1 MNFFNRA
8 IKNISRLKSKSV
20 LLIFTF
26 LLIGNLVIVGLG
38 ISYASENAKKLTRQ
52 KMKPVVTYE
61 VDYVAFQ
68 DWVEGLT
75 PEEQEQA
82 WNEYPQ
88 ITKADFDK
96 LVDSEYVEIVNALLT
111 YEAYAGNFTPIIKEN
126 PDDGGVIV
134 YEEKEIARDEYVY
147 VERNIKLIGNAYE
160 NMIELNDGKYVVN
173 QGRFYTQA
181 EIDNNAKVAIIE
193 ERLAA
198 SNNLKVGDYITVDL
212 IGENSYESEYLG
224 DLETTIEYE
233 IIGIYTNN
241 TVLNEED
248 SWMER
253 YPAYLPENAI
263 LVPSTSIAEMLVAV
277 NTAAWDYY
285 KEMWPDEPYYQD
297 DANMP
302 SEDSFYNT
310 FVMLLND
317 PLNVERFVEE
327 SADNLPRFTKL
338 NANDELFQKFAKPL
352 DTMSLFAS
360 IIVWIVVINA
370 VVIISLVTAL
380 TMKTR
385 EHEIG
390 ILLSMGVSK
399 FKVVSQLFTELAI
412 VAVIGFSLAVLSGSM
427 MAKGIGQAVLDY
439 QLANTETDD
448 DGYYYY
454 DDTYFTEI
462 TQEDMMSEYEV
473 SVNPVII
480 GEIYLMGMGVVLVSI
495 LIPSYMIMRFNP
507 KKILTNTY

>member
-61 VDYVAFQ
+61 VDYEAFQ

-75 PEEQEQA
+75 PEEQEDA
-82 WNEYPQ
+82 YNEYPQ

-96 LVDSEYVEIVNALLT
+96 LVDSEYVEIVNALLS
-111 YEAYAGNFTPIIKEN
+111 YEVYAGNFTPIIKEN
-126 PDDGGVIV
+126 PDNGDVVV
-134 YEEKEIARDEYVY
+134 YKEDSSDYVY
-147 VERNIKLIGNAYE
+147 VEKNTKLIGNAYE
-160 NMIELNDGKYVVN
+160 NMIEIDDGTYVVN
-173 QGRFYTQA
+173 QGRFYTQD
-181 EIDNNAKVAIIE
+181 EIDSKAKVALIE

-198 SNNLKVGDYITVDL
+198 ANNLKVGDYITVNL
-212 IGENSYESEYLG
+212 IAQNSYESEYIG
-224 DLETTIEYE
+224 DLDTTIEYE
-233 IIGIYTNN
+233 VIGIYTNN
-241 TVLNEED
+241 TVLNEDD

-263 LVPSTSIAEMLVAV
+263 LVPSTSISEMLLAV
-277 NTAAWDYY
+277 NTAAWNYY
-285 KEMWPDEPYYQD
+285 KEMWPDEAYYQD

-317 PLNVERFVEE
+317 PLNVERFVED
-327 SADNLPRFTKL
+327 SADSLPRFTKL

-412 VAVIGFSLAVLSGSM
+412 VAVIGFSLAVLSGSL
-427 MAKGIGQAVLDY
+427 MAKGIGQSVLDY

-448 DGYYYY
+448 DNYYYY

-473 SVNPVII
+473 SINPVII
-480 GEIYLMGMGVVLVSI
+480 GEIYLMGIGVVLVSI